1 MAQGHHTC
9 HPAMAGFFTISGRWL
24 SWYTFI
30 FLLPGLQKGAQQQVA
45 GNRLG
50 SQGLAEVATVL
61 SWSCLTQEP
70 VLGQGCQPCA

>member
-1 MAQGHHTC
+1 MAQGHHTR
-9 HPAMAGFFTISGRWL
+9 HPAMASFFTISGRWL
-24 SWYTFI
+24 SWYI
-30 FLLPGLQKGAQQQVA
+30 FFLPRLQKGAQQQVA
-45 GNRLG
+45 RNRLG